1 MQKVVINT
9 SPLIV
14 LFKSQLADLL
24 PQLFTEII
32 VPGAV
37 WDEIVEAGK
46 TDAASR
52 QLPTVS
58 WAQRVN
64 LSTVSPVITAWGL
77 DSGESEVLSFAWTNS
92 GYRAIIDDAAAR
104 RVARTLS
111 IPVLGTAGI
120 LLLAKQ
126 KGIIPSISGQ
136 IQALQDVG
144 LWLSDDLVQFLKQ
157 QAGEITK

>member
-14 LFKSQLADLL
+14 LFKSQLSDLL

-64 LSTVSPVITAWGL
+64 LTTVSPVITAWGL
-77 DSGESEVLSFAWTNS
+77 DPGESEVLSFVWVNS

-126 KGIIPSISGQ
+126 KGIIPSISDP
-136 IQALQDVG
+136 IQALKNAG
-144 LWLSDDLVQFLKQ
+144 LWLSNDLVNFLKQ
-157 QAGEITK
+157 QAGELPK

>member
-14 LFKSQLADLL
+14 LFKSQLSDLL

-64 LSTVSPVITAWGL
+64 LTTVSPVITAWGL
-77 DSGESEVLSFAWTNS
+77 DPGESEVLSFAWVNS

-126 KGIIPSISGQ
+126 KGIIPLISDP
-136 IQALQDVG
+136 IQALQDAG
-144 LWLSDDLVQFLKQ
+144 LWLSDDLVNFLKQ
-157 QAGEITK
+157 QAGELPK